1 MRELPFLQIVN
12 GKYRVRIVVPPE
24 LRPYLP
30 PPHTGKANL
39 TRALGT
45 GTEREANT
53 LVQPCCHNLQEL
65 LNTLPVWLLARPRF
79 DHTRERLRTMQ
90 ALR

>member
-1 MRELPFLQIVN
+1 MPYLQLVN
-12 GKYRVRIVVPPE
+12 GKYRIRIVVPLE

-45 GTEREANT
+45 GMLFTYAFDNEHITTNPMARVLCRSGRAGPW
-53 LVQPCCHNLQEL
+53 LGCSRL
-65 LNTLPVWLLARPRF
+65 LPPRPRPS
-79 DHTRERLRTMQ
+79 
-90 ALR
+90 

>member
-1 MRELPFLQIVN
+1 MPFLQLVS

-24 LRPYLP
+24 LRPHLP

-45 GTEREANT
+45 GMLFTYAFDNEHITTN
-53 LVQPCCHNLQEL
+53 PM
-65 LNTLPVWLLARPRF
+65 ARSGSTKSSSMAIVCVRGSIAA
-79 DHTRERLRTMQ
+79 Q
-90 ALR
+90 CAC

>member
-1 MRELPFLQIVN
+1 MENSEFGSWCLRSF
-12 GKYRVRIVVPPE
+12 GRICR
-24 LRPYLP
+24 RPIP
-30 PPHTGKANL
+30 GKANL

-79 DHTRERLRTMQ
+79 DHARQRLRTMQ